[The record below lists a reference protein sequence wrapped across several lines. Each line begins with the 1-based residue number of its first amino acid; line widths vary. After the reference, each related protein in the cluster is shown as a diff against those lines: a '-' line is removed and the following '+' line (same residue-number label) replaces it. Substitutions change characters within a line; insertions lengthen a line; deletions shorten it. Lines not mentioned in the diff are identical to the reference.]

1 MRCLAPHAAT
11 PVANSLHVTH
21 AVLSLD
27 VGGLE
32 RVVLALVREGRR
44 RGQRVSVVCVE
55 KPGALADEAVT
66 AGAEVASLSKPPG
79 RRAEYIGRA
88 GVELDRLKPDVI
100 HTHQIGAA
108 WYVGPAAADRRIP
121 VLHTE
126 HGNPFARAGGWVARL
141 KSRLFYRRT
150 SKWVGRFCCVSA
162 EIAAAVTRWGT
173 VRRRLVEVVPN
184 GIDTTVADGL
194 PSSTDARNAI
204 GLPPD
209 AVVVGT
215 VGRLNEVKR
224 QDRLLRA
231 AAELRP
237 WFPTLRVVI
246 VGDGPER
253 SGLEKMA
260 GELGL
265 ADVTTFAGFQP
276 RPELYLRAMD
286 VFALTSRSEGFPVSI
301 LEAWAVGVPVVS
313 TAVGGIPDVV
323 TDDDTGL
330 LVAPDDAAG
339 LTAALARLL
348 ADCELHAKLVRRG
361 AETVARAYSL
371 SGVAD
376 GYERAYRELIGG
388 R

>member
-1 MRCLAPHAAT
+1 
-11 PVANSLHVTH
+11 
-21 AVLSLD
+21 LSLD

-32 RVVLALVREGRR
+32 RIVLALIHEGRR
-44 RGQRVSVVCVE
+44 RGQRVSVVCME
-55 KPGALADEAVT
+55 KPGALADEARA
-66 AGAEVASLSKPPG
+66 AGAEVISLDKPPG
-79 RRAEYIGRA
+79 RRSEYVGKA
-88 GVELDRLKPDVI
+88 ANLLARLNPDVV

-108 WYVGPAAADRRIP
+108 WYVGPGSAERRIP

-126 HGNPFARAGGWVARL
+126 HGNHFARTSSWTAAAKARL
-141 KSRLFYRRT
+141 LYRRT
-150 SKWVGRFCCVSA
+150 AKWVGRFCCVSA

-173 VRRRLVEVVPN
+173 VPRRLVEVVPN

-194 PSSTDARNAI
+194 PSPADAKAAI

-231 AAELRP
+231 AVELRP
-237 WFPTLRVVI
+237 RYPNLRLLI

-253 SGLEKMA
+253 SLLEKLA

-265 ADVTTFAGFQP
+265 VEIATFAGFQP
-276 RPELYLRAMD
+276 KPELYLRAMD
-286 VFALTSRSEGFPVSI
+286 VFTLTSRSEGFPVSI
-301 LEAWAVGVPVVS
+301 LEAWAVGVPVVC

-323 TDDDTGL
+323 ADGETGL
-330 LVAPDDAAG
+330 LVAPDDAGG
-339 LTAALARLL
+339 LVAALARPL
-348 ADCELHAKLVRRG
+348 ADREFAAKLTAAGAEMVRRK
-361 AETVARAYSL
+361 YSL
-371 SGVAD
+371 TGVAAE
-376 GYERAYRELIGG
+376 YERLYRQLIGG